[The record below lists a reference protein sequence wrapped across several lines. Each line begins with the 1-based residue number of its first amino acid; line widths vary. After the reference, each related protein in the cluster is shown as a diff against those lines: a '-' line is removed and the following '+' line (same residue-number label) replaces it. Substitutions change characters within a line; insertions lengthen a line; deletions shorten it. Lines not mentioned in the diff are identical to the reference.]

1 MAMDFLNV
9 PCLVDRE
16 EVNCEDKFL
25 GYVRFASLCPIIIR
39 PLDRYVRPS
48 LCKHIDHLKNKY
60 SMLSQGRGK
69 WIHGEDAASTNS
81 LIARRDT
88 PEDSAV
94 RMVSDLPIETDR
106 KEDWLK
112 KLIGSMVPLALWWA
126 TPGEI
131 DRETHLMEYKCNDR
145 SMLEVGPNG
154 IVVMEP
160 SDLDLLPLERKRLSN
175 RACSLVLMID
185 NPQLVPIIPKNLSD
199 TSQSLPSHTI
209 RSFA

>member
-1 MAMDFLNV
+1 M
-9 PCLVDRE
+9 
-16 EVNCEDKFL
+16 
-25 GYVRFASLCPIIIR
+25 
-39 PLDRYVRPS
+39 
-48 LCKHIDHLKNKY
+48 
-60 SMLSQGRGK
+60 
-69 WIHGEDAASTNS
+69 
-81 LIARRDT
+81 
-88 PEDSAV
+88 